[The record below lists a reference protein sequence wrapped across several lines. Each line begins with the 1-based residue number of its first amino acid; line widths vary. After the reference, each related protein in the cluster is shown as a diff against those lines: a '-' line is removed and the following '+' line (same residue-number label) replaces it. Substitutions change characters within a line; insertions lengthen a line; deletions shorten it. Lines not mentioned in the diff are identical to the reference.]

1 MKKFTFIPFLFLA
14 FLGFSQSQFVVQN
27 GTTSVYSDIDNAL
40 NAAGNGDTLY
50 IPGGSFSISNS
61 TIDKTLH
68 WIGVGHYPGYT
79 QATGISRISSNLI
92 FTGACDNSS
101 FEGIYFSGNLTFGS
115 SDDETE
121 NLLFKRCRID
131 GTLTLRAI
139 TSDNPSLG
147 TYITECVLK
156 HIDGQNGSN
165 CVVEKSLIFGV
176 IFDFY
181 QSLFNH
187 NSHTP
192 SERGYYDSETI
203 SHCVSCTFTNN
214 IFAAYS
220 GLYDGTSNCILNYN
234 LFRGGSSR
242 IDDFSTERVGNSG
255 SNNIFDVNEDAI
267 FVSITGNLWDFS
279 YDNDYHLKTGCPG
292 IDAASDGTN
301 IGIYGSSNPYK
312 EGAVPFYPH
321 ITQFDIDSE
330 AGNGQLGVSIT
341 VEAQDH

>member
-1 MKKFTFIPFLFLA
+1 MKKFTLIPFLLLA

-27 GTTSVYSDIDNAL
+27 GTAAVYSNINDAL
-40 NAAGNGDTLY
+40 TAADNGDTIY
-50 IPGGSFSISNS
+50 VPGSSFALSNT

-68 WIGVGHYPGYT
+68 WIGTGHYPGYT
-79 QATGISRISSNLI
+79 NATGVSRITSDLT
-92 FTGACDNSS
+92 FTGNCDGSS
-101 FEGIYFSGNLTFGS
+101 FEGIYFTGDLNFGS
-115 SDDETE
+115 SDNETE

-131 GTLTLRAI
+131 GTLTLRTI
-139 TSDNPSLG
+139 TSDNPDIG

-156 HIDGQNGSN
+156 NIDGQNGSN
-165 CVVEKSLIFGV
+165 CVVEKSLIFGA
-176 IFDFY
+176 IIDFY

-192 SERGYYDSETI
+192 SERGYYNRETI

-220 GLYDGTSNCILNYN
+220 GLYDGTSSCVLNYN
-234 LFRGGSSR
+234 LFKGSSGS
-242 IDDFSTERVGNSG
+242 IADFSTERYDNTG
-255 SNNIFDVNEDAI
+255 SNNIFDVSEDEI
-267 FVSITGNLWDFS
+267 FEKITGDMWIFS

-292 IDAASDGTN
+292 IGAASDGTN
-301 IGIYGSSNPYK
+301 IGIYGSSKPCK

-321 ITQFDIDSE
+321 ITQFEIDNE
-330 AGNGQLGVSIT
+330 AGNGQLGVSIK